1 MRKYPTQIET
11 KIHCLKSNIMRKIKI
26 TLYNLMINI
35 IKCFLKLG
43 VFITLP
49 AVFIYFLFNPKTK
62 N

>member
-1 MRKYPTQIET
+1 
-11 KIHCLKSNIMRKIKI
+11 MRKIKI
-26 TLYNLMINI
+26 TLYNLMINV